1 MERKLN
7 SVFVKLTNDHV
18 DRNGHVSEV
27 GYLTVA
33 NFAYWKICEQ
43 VGLLKLYNHY
53 KISGIVFD
61 THMEFR
67 KEVFEGE
74 EVMINLAKSIRKE
87 YNINNLCLAGGVA
100 LNCVANGKVL
110 KEKIFDNIWIQPAA
124 GDAGGSLGAAL
135 ALWHIDQGNKRSV
148 NLNDDM
154 KGSYLGTEFNQDE
167 IEKELKLSLIHI

>member
-33 NFAYWKICEQ
+33 NFAYWKICDQ
-43 VGLLKLYNHY
+43 VGLLKLYNKY

-61 THMEFR
+61 TYMEFK

-74 EVMINLAKSIRKE
+74 NVM
-87 YNINNLCLAGGVA
+87 
-100 LNCVANGKVL
+100 
-110 KEKIFDNIWIQPAA
+110 
-124 GDAGGSLGAAL
+124 
-135 ALWHIDQGNKRSV
+135 V
-148 NLNDDM
+148 NLTFTIKKDVRKIVRLLNIHDKDNRLVVKITSNGGFLDLESRKIVEPPKQM
-154 KGSYLGTEFNQDE
+154 LDTC
-167 IEKELKLSLIHI
+167 LKHFRE

>member
-33 NFAYWKICEQ
+33 NFAYWKICDQ
-43 VGLLKLYNHY
+43 VGLLKLYNQH

-74 EVMINLAKSIRKE
+74 EVMINLIFTITDDIRKIVRRLDIYDRE
-87 YNINNLCLAGGVA
+87 NYLVVRVTSNGAFLDLEKRKIVEPPKQILNACL
-100 LNCVANGKVL
+100 K
-110 KEKIFDNIWIQPAA
+110 
-124 GDAGGSLGAAL
+124 
-135 ALWHIDQGNKRSV
+135 
-148 NLNDDM
+148 
-154 KGSYLGTEFNQDE
+154 YLRD
-167 IEKELKLSLIHI
+167 